1 MVIQRHVKLVRGLL
15 MLHGQLPLRLMISA
29 IAVHTSSR
37 TIATVH
43 EIHLLKIRIH
53 FVSFVSITS
62 KKGVY
67 NPLP

>member
-1 MVIQRHVKLVRGLL
+1 

-29 IAVHTSSR
+29 IAVRTSSR